1 MAISSAG
8 SRNIIVDEF
17 NYKWLVRRK
26 GTYSQSNA
34 WTGLSF
40 AAELTDGGG
49 STLHATLSGPRSDN
63 YLGVPSGVVT
73 PGLVAKAIRGAMA
86 AGWEPTKRGP
96 SFQMQFDC
104 SDGDD
109 TSLVPLG

>member
-1 MAISSAG
+1 MAIPSTG
-8 SRNIIVDEF
+8 SRNIMVDEF
-17 NYKWLVRRK
+17 NYRWRVRRK
-26 GTYSQSNA
+26 ATYSQSNA

-49 STLHATLSGPRSDN
+49 STLHVTLSAPRPDN
-63 YLGVPSGVVT
+63 YLGTPSGVVT

-86 AGWEPTKRGP
+86 AGWQPTKLGP
-96 SFQMQFDC
+96 IFEMELEC

-109 TSLVPLG
+109 ASLVPPG

>member
-1 MAISSAG
+1 MAIPSTG

-17 NYKWLVRRK
+17 NYRWSVRRK
-26 GTYSQSNA
+26 ATYSQSNA

-40 AAELTDGGG
+40 AAELADGGG
-49 STLHATLSGPRSDN
+49 STLHVTLSAPRPAN
-63 YLGVPSGVVT
+63 YLGAPSGVVV
-73 PGLVAKAIRGAMA
+73 PGLVAKAIRGALA

-96 SFQMQFDC
+96 SFEMQFDC
-104 SDGDD
+104 SGGDD